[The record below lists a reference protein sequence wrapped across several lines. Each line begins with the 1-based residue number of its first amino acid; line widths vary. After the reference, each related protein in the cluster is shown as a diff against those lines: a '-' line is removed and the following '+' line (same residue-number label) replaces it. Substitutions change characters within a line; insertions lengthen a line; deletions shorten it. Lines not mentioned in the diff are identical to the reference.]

1 MDRWNGRWV
10 VFDVGETLV
19 DETRV
24 WSTWADVVG
33 IPRLT
38 FMAVLG
44 AVIARGGGHQ
54 EVFRELGLPHWE
66 HYRDELEASYGPI
79 RDDDLYP
86 DVRPALTAISA
97 LGYRIAVFG
106 NQPARRT
113 ADLRALDLPVEVIA
127 MSDEM
132 GVAKPAPE
140 YFARV
145 LELLEDP
152 DASGCRPRR
161 RSGGQRRPACR
172 RRRARIGVD
181 QARAVGQDPAPPRRV
196 RPASG
201 HRCARR
207 APRRAG
213 TGLRD
218 LAPLDDI
225 GLDSASGRTGPV
237 SPVEVETAQPVRSF
251 SACGRGSARG

>member
-1 MDRWNGRWV
+1 M

-66 HYRDELEASYGPI
+66 RRRDELEASYGPI
-79 RDDDLYP
+79 VDGDLYP
-86 DVRPALTAISA
+86 DARPSLDALRAA
-97 LGYRIAVFG
+97 GYRLAIVG

-113 ADLRALDLPVEVIA
+113 ADLQALGLPVEVIA

-132 GVAKPAPE
+132 GVAKPDPV

-145 LELLEDP
+145 LELLNSPDP
-152 DASGCRPRR
+152 GAVAHVGDRVDNDVVPSAAAGLRSVWIRRGPWGCIQLLPDHFQPTLVIGSLAELPAGLEPALEPLPHRTASG
-161 RSGGQRRPACR
+161 
-172 RRRARIGVD
+172 
-181 QARAVGQDPAPPRRV
+181 
-196 RPASG
+196 
-201 HRCARR
+201 
-207 APRRAG
+207 
-213 TGLRD
+213 
-218 LAPLDDI
+218 
-225 GLDSASGRTGPV
+225 
-237 SPVEVETAQPVRSF
+237 
-251 SACGRGSARG
+251 

>member
-86 DVRPALTAISA
+86 DVRPALTAISV

-145 LELLEDP
+145 LELLDDP
-152 DASGCRPRR
+152 DAAAVVHVGDRVDNDVLPAAAAGLGSVWIRRGPWGKIQRLPDGFDPPLVIDALVELPEGLERVFGTLPR
-161 RSGGQRRPACR
+161 STTS
-172 RRRARIGVD
+172 V
-181 QARAVGQDPAPPRRV
+181 
-196 RPASG
+196 
-201 HRCARR
+201 
-207 APRRAG
+207 
-213 TGLRD
+213 
-218 LAPLDDI
+218 
-225 GLDSASGRTGPV
+225 
-237 SPVEVETAQPVRSF
+237 
-251 SACGRGSARG
+251 